1 MRHAVGL
8 VVEAVRHHVVELV
21 EDRVLEDL
29 RVQRGDAVDRVRED
43 DREVGHADLAVPED
57 RGVLENVGPVALVG
71 REVVGQA
78 LAIAAVDLLDEH
90 VEARQEVAEG
100 VNRPLLQGLGHDR
113 VVGEGDGLL
122 GDLVGEVEVNAL
134 LVHEQAHELGAA
146 HGGVRV
152 VGVDA
157 HVLTEV
163 FPVGTELAL
172 VGAQDGLQARGDEE
186 VLLLEAQHAAVLAG
200 VVGIENRG
208 DGLDVGAELVGAG
221 VVAGVEGVEVEVLG
235 VGLGRPQAQLVH
247 DLAAKADD
255 GHVIG
260 DGADDLAALL
270 GEPEVAVLLVAHD
283 LAAKA
288 HQHRAAVLAGL
299 PGESVGEPVVG
310 TLDLTAA
317 LDVLAEEAVAV
328 AHAVAVA
335 GDALVG
341 HGVEEARGQAAQ
353 AAVAQARVDLLAANL
368 LEVGAHGLDA
378 LGHEVADAEVD
389 QIVVEQ
395 RADEELEGEVVDLL
409 LVLGV
414 GARLDG
420 ARLAR
425 DELGQDVELL
435 LAAALLELGAVLR
448 HAGLAI
454 LLDEVLLVLKDLL
467 GSQNISS
474 DRATRTWGHAAGTP
488 RGGRR
493 RLPAPSGMGPPGWA
507 APLSLLLRL
516 LLRSLLTR
524 S

>member
-1 MRHAVGL
+1 MRDAIGL
-8 VVEAVRHHVVELV
+8 VVEAVRHHLVELV
-21 EDRVLEDL
+21 EHGVLEDL

-152 VGVDA
+152 VGMDA
-157 HVLTEV
+157 HVLAEV
-163 FPVGTELAL
+163 LPVGAELAL

-200 VVGIENRG
+200 VVGIEDRG
-208 DGLDVGAELVGAG
+208 DGLDVGAELVGAR

-247 DLAAKADD
+247 DLAAVADD
-255 GHVIG
+255 GHVVR

-270 GEPEVAVLLVAHD
+270 GEPELAVLLVADD

-288 HQHRAAVLAGL
+288 HEHGGAVLARL
-299 PGESVGEPVVG
+299 PGEAVGEPVVR
-310 TLDLTAA
+310 TLDLAAA
-317 LDVLAEEAVAV
+317 LDVLAEEAIAIP
-328 AHAVAVA
+328 HAVAVA
-335 GDALVG
+335 GHALVR
-341 HGVEEARGQAAQ
+341 HGVEEARGQTTQ
-353 AAVAQARVDLLAANL
+353 TAVAEAGVDLLAAEAL
-368 LEVGAHGLDA
+368 KARAHRLDA
-378 LGHEVADAEVD
+378 GGDHVADAKVD
-389 QIVVEQ
+389 QVVVEQ
-395 RADEELEGEVVDLL
+395 GAEKELEGEVIDLL
-409 LVLGV
+409 GALGV
-414 GARLDG
+414 GLGEDRATLVG
-420 ARLAR
+420 
-425 DELGQDVELL
+425 DELGEGEVALVVGK
-435 LAAALLELGAVLR
+435 LLEGGAVAREARLTV
-448 HAGLAI
+448 
-454 LLDEVLLVLKDLL
+454 LLDEVLLVLEDL
-467 GSQNISS
+467 GVVVQNYSLHRGDTYS
-474 DRATRTWGHAAGTP
+474 GRTGA
-488 RGGRR
+488 
-493 RLPAPSGMGPPGWA
+493 PAPGGVADPPAGWGRPWA
-507 APLSLLLRL
+507 APVSLLRRSLLLRGGL
-516 LLRSLLTR
+516 LF
-524 S
+524 